1 VKQEKTEDK
10 NDEKKVQKD
19 KKVEVK
25 TVDKDGWV
33 SREVRTL
40 KSDGSVETDGEP
52 EPEPEPETK
61 KGKKAKKAQQQE
73 NKANQKNQK
82 PGAASSSTKPVGNP
96 AEEASKEFL
105 DSNPFAAALREG
117 SFQSVAD
124 SQFKRNME
132 KASEKPKPKQKQ
144 NQQQT
149 QQQKGKAQAAP
160 SKPKPAEQQSAPQ
173 KKQKAPQQVK
183 AQKEAKKAMKVK
195 PVVVAQSDWVVPA
208 VVGAGV
214 IIAIAVAYTVLIGA

>member
-1 VKQEKTEDK
+1 MTRRRFRRTRRSK
-10 NDEKKVQKD
+10 
-19 KKVEVK
+19 K

-40 KSDGSVETDGEP
+40 KSDGSVEAEAEP
-52 EPEPEPETK
+52 EPEPEPEQK

-82 PGAASSSTKPVGNP
+82 PGAASSSSSKPVVKP

-105 DSNPFAAALREG
+105 DSNPYAAALREG
-117 SFQSVAD
+117 SFQSVSD

-132 KASEKPKPKQKQ
+132 KAGEKPKPKQKQ
-144 NQQQT
+144 NQQQN
-149 QQQKGKAQAAP
+149 QQQKVKAPAAP
-160 SKPKPAEQQSAPQ
+160 SKPKSAEQHSAQQ

-183 AQKEAKKAMKVK
+183 AQKEAKKAMKAK